1 MTQNLTIQRLLT
13 DKSALNKSRID
24 HVSIAPVLSE
34 GEVILKIER
43 AAITTN
49 NITYAAFGDAM
60 QYWDFFPTGAPDWGH
75 MPVWGFARV
84 AQSKAAGVETGEL
97 FYGYFPIASHIRMQ
111 AERVSERGFYDGS
124 DHRRTLVSAYNQY
137 TRCSDDP
144 AYRAGNENYQ
154 MLVRPLFITSFVLDL
169 VLAQAQL
176 HGARTIVIS
185 SASSKTAYGLAFL
198 LTQRALEQRGYAV
211 LGLTSARNLAFV
223 GTLGVYDR
231 VLDYDALA
239 MLDERAP
246 TVYVD
251 FIASQAVRAGLRAR
265 LGGALV
271 REYLVGFL
279 SRETSDVVPF
289 FAPDVIRAQA
299 TALGRAVFAER
310 FAAAWRAFVQ
320 FVAHHP
326 AEPLR
331 VRAERGGAA
340 LERVYDA
347 LLAGT
352 LSPRDGVSAILR
364 LMGCGPISGAAVSR
378 RIKAEDTWPN
388 RRPPSR
394 HRARGS
400 PRRSGRWR
408 AAPTD

>member
-1 MTQNLTIQRLLT
+1 MAHGVDFLVSRTDLATTQLAH
-13 DKSALNKSRID
+13 SAL
-24 HVSIAPVLSE
+24 APGTALADGDVLF
-34 GEVILKIER
+34 VVDR
-43 AAITTN
+43 FAVTAN
-49 NITYAAFGDAM
+49 NITYADQGEDFG
-60 QYWDFFPTGAPDWGH
+60 YWSFFPAADGWGRI
-75 MPVWGFARV
+75 PAWGFVTALASRHPGI
-84 AQSKAAGVETGEL
+84 AAGEQ
-97 FYGYFPIASHIRMQ
+97 FYGYVPMSTYVVMQ
-111 AERVSERGFYDGS
+111 PQRVGEGGFVDGVAHRAPLHPLYSQYVRTANDPLYDPELA
-124 DHRRTLVSAYNQY
+124 DHQL
-137 TRCSDDP
+137 
-144 AYRAGNENYQ
+144 
-154 MLVRPLFITSFVLDL
+154 LLRPLFITSFVLDL

-239 MLDERAP
+239 TLDERAP

-352 LSPRDGVSAILR
+352 LSPRDGVVLT
-364 LMGCGPISGAAVSR
+364 LVD
-378 RIKAEDTWPN
+378 ED
-388 RRPPSR
+388 
-394 HRARGS
+394 
-400 PRRSGRWR
+400 
-408 AAPTD
+408 